1 MASSSTQPVFRFA
14 PSPNGRLHLGHA
26 LSALTNERFAA
37 RMVGRLLLRI
47 EDIDRERCTPA
58 LEQAL
63 LDDLAWLGMRFEPEV
78 RRQSE
83 HFADYAAALALLQA
97 RDRVYPCFCSRQ
109 EVRAAVA
116 TQEATSGRPW
126 RVDPDGAPLYPGTC
140 RTLDRVHAAARIAAG
155 EPHVL
160 RLAMDR
166 AIAEVGDVAY
176 EVIDADGQ
184 TETITAQPARWGDVV
199 LARRDV
205 PTSYHLAVVLDDA
218 LQGVTHVV
226 RGRDLEAATDIHVML
241 QRLLSLPTPLYH
253 FHELLTDASGR
264 KLAKSRGSESLAD
277 LRARGVTAAEIRRSL
292 GFDGGGGSADAEPA
306 QPGRRGDQ

>member
-26 LSALTNERFAA
+26 LSALTNERFTG
-37 RMVGRLLLRI
+37 RMGGRLLLRI
-47 EDIDRERCTPA
+47 EDIDRERCTLA

-63 LDDLAWLGMRFEPEV
+63 RDDLAWLGVRFEPEL

-83 HFADYAAALALLQA
+83 HFADYAAALGLLQT
-97 RDRVYPCFCSRQ
+97 RDLVYPCFCSRQ
-109 EVRAAVA
+109 ETRVAVA
-116 TQEATSGRPW
+116 AEEATSGRLW

-140 RTLDRVHAAARIAAG
+140 RACDREVAAARIAAG

-166 AIAEVGDVAY
+166 AIAEVGDVAFS
-176 EVIDADGQ
+176 VIDADGQ
-184 TETITAQPARWGDVV
+184 AETITAQPARWGDVV

-226 RGRDLEAATDIHVML
+226 RGRDLEAATDIHVVL
-241 QRLLSLPTPLYH
+241 QYLLGLPTPLYH
-253 FHELLTDASGR
+253 FHGLLTDGSGR

-277 LRARGVTAAEIRRSL
+277 LRERGVTAAQIRQRL
-292 GFDGGGGSADAEPA
+292 GFDGGGASADAEPA